1 MSLIEQIFERGSRLW
16 QDLIERAQAAWRT
29 GDFDQANELFAQL
42 QERSVS
48 WLLAIA
54 RRRLPANSVDDV
66 VSETYIALWQKAE
79 TGDVIQNVKGLL
91 GTILRRRIADE
102 YRRQKGVVMHA
113 DDTFWEHYSDSMP
126 AEEVGPEQ
134 VVEER
139 ELAAAVTNIVLDA
152 LPTPERDVLI
162 ARHVDELSVMQT
174 AARLDITEDQ
184 VKKRTQQAVRRVR
197 QIMIERGLHHD
208 TNP

>member
-1 MSLIEQIFERGSRLW
+1 MSFVEQIFAREAHLW
-16 QDLIERAQAAWRT
+16 QDLIEQAQVAWRT
-29 GDFDQANELFAQL
+29 EDFDQANELFAQL
-42 QERSVS
+42 QDRSVS

-54 RRRLPANSVDDV
+54 RRRLPADSVDDV

-79 TGDVIQNVKGLL
+79 AGDVIQNVKGLL

-102 YRRQKGVVMHA
+102 YRRQKGVVVEHA
-113 DDTFWEHYSDSMP
+113 DDTLP
-126 AEEVGPEQ
+126 AEEVDPEQ

-139 ELAAAVTNIVLDA
+139 ELATAVTNIVLDA

-174 AARLDITEDQ
+174 AARLGITEDQ

-208 TNP
+208 TNA